1 MNQQHDWLAKVGEN
15 YIAYL
20 FSRDSRFEVFG
31 SGMWD
36 ADCAVHDIETD
47 KWLRIEVK
55 TSNTKQ
61 SLKQIRGPA
70 KNRLKKQINKYDLV
84 CFVSVVENKIKVEL
98 YKKDSSKIENP
109 TIEQLKNFIIN
120 K

>member
-36 ADCAVHDIETD
+36 ADCAVHDLINK
-47 KWLRIEVK
+47 KWFRIEIK
-55 TSNTKQ
+55 TSNSKR
-61 SLKQIRGPA
+61 SLKEIRGPA
-70 KNRLKKQINKYDLV
+70 KQRMIKQESKYDLI
-84 CFVSVVENKIKVEL
+84 CFVSVIEKQINVEF
-98 YKKDSSKIENP
+98 YRKDKSKIENP
-109 TIEQLKNFIIN
+109 TVVQLAEFIN
-120 K
+120 KL